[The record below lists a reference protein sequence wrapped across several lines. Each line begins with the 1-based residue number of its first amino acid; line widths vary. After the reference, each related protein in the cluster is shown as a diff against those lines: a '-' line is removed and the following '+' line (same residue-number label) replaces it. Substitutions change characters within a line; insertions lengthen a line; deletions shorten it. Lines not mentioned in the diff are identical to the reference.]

1 MFCTQCGAQNHPED
15 KFCAACGSP
24 TASARPDRPHVG
36 RLAQQVQVG
45 QQFDH
50 NRSSGMDWYLSVLK
64 KYAVFS
70 GRAQRAEYWYFILF
84 NVLAMIALVIV
95 DSITGSFSDDLG
107 MGLLSGLYYL
117 GVLVPSVA
125 VSVRRLH
132 DTSRSGWWLLIGLI
146 PLVGGLILLFFTV
159 QDSKPGSNEY
169 GLNPKGLS

>member
-1 MFCTQCGAQNHPED
+1 
-15 KFCAACGSP
+15 
-24 TASARPDRPHVG
+24 
-36 RLAQQVQVG
+36 
-45 QQFDH
+45 
-50 NRSSGMDWYLSVLK
+50 MDWYLSVLK

-84 NVLAMIALVIV
+84 NVLAMIALIIV
-95 DSITGSFSDDLG
+95 DSITGSFSEDLG

-117 GVLVPSVA
+117 DVLVPSVA

-132 DTSRSGWWLLIGLI
+132 DTGRSGWWLLIGLI
-146 PLVGGLILLFFTV
+146 PVLGGLILLFFTV

>member
-15 KFCAACGSP
+15 KFCAACGAP
-24 TASARPDRPHVG
+24 AGRARQERPYAGLPGQH
-36 RLAQQVQVG
+36 VQVG

-50 NRSSGMDWYLSVLK
+50 NRSSSMDWYITVLK
-64 KYAVFS
+64 KYAVFA
-70 GRAQRAEYWYFILF
+70 GRAQRAEYWYFLLF
-84 NVLAMIALVIV
+84 NVLAMVGLVIV
-95 DSITGSFSDDLG
+95 DSITGTFSEDMG

-125 VSVRRLH
+125 VTVRRLH

-146 PLVGGLILLFFTV
+146 PVVGGLVLLFFMV
-159 QDSKPGSNEY
+159 QNSKPGSNEY